1 MSDQGL
7 QVIDRAEQVAHE
19 WVNELSERLDWSS
32 KRSALRMMRV
42 TLHNVRDH
50 LLPDELAQLSAQL
63 PLLIRGIFFEGWVP
77 KRTPV
82 RERSTAAFV
91 AAIEEGLGKTPE
103 YRGAED
109 IRYVFEMLNN
119 RLSAGEI
126 KDVRAS
132 LPEGIRSLWPAP

>member
-63 PLLIRGIFFEGWVP
+63 PL
-77 KRTPV
+77 
-82 RERSTAAFV
+82 
-91 AAIEEGLGKTPE
+91 
-103 YRGAED
+103 
-109 IRYVFEMLNN
+109 
-119 RLSAGEI
+119 
-126 KDVRAS
+126 
-132 LPEGIRSLWPAP
+132 